1 MILKNSLPVFELTV
15 VARHITYRKWRTFLS
30 VGAVALA
37 VAISIVFISIQNGFS
52 DFLFDIVFRFLPH
65 ITISPKEGEE
75 YIHLYRGIVDVAWAI
90 PGVLGVSPSLAA
102 TATLA
107 YKDKAEN
114 VAMIGVDPVE
124 ADKISEINKYMVE
137 GDIGSILGGK
147 RIVMGL
153 ALAEKLK
160 VKKGDTIQAKFPDAV
175 PASLLVSGLFNFGY
189 KQVDEAVT
197 YVSLDT
203 ARDFL
208 NEGDVVTS
216 IDLKLE
222 DPFGAEAAA
231 KELRSYG
238 YNAKDWQ
245 QLYPDIVRTLAFERT
260 QNAITMLLLMIIA
273 TFGIASIMNM
283 MVQEKT
289 REIGMLM
296 AMGAS
301 PVNIQRL
308 FLLESGLLGLMGS
321 ILGCVLG
328 FLVSMQLRG
337 VQIQNAMGQMMNI
350 PIAINPM
357 DFVVFTILAVLLS
370 IAAGYYPARKA
381 SRLDPVVAL
390 KG

>member
-1 MILKNSLPVFELTV
+1 
-15 VARHITYRKWRTFLS
+15 
-30 VGAVALA
+30 
-37 VAISIVFISIQNGFS
+37 
-52 DFLFDIVFRFLPH
+52 
-65 ITISPKEGEE
+65 
-75 YIHLYRGIVDVAWAI
+75 
-90 PGVLGVSPSLAA
+90 
-102 TATLA
+102 
-107 YKDKAEN
+107 
-114 VAMIGVDPVE
+114 
-124 ADKISEINKYMVE
+124 
-137 GDIGSILGGK
+137 
-147 RIVMGL
+147 
-153 ALAEKLK
+153 
-160 VKKGDTIQAKFPDAV
+160 
-175 PASLLVSGLFNFGY
+175 
-189 KQVDEAVT
+189 
-197 YVSLDT
+197 
-203 ARDFL
+203 L

-222 DPFGAEAAA
+222 DPFSAEAAA

-308 FLLESGLLGLMGS
+308 FLLESGLLGLMGA

-328 FLVSMQLRG
+328 FVVSMQLRG
-337 VQIQNAMGQMMNI
+337 VQIQNAMGQMMNL